1 MGGREVTVTTLEKSI
16 ERLEARVREATERL
30 RALGEENARLRAALA
45 AARGG
50 EEDASHTPVR
60 VRLLEAER
68 EQVRGRLRGLLE
80 AL

>member
-16 ERLEARVREATERL
+16 ERLESRVREAHERL

-45 AARGG
+45 AAGG
-50 EEDASHTPVR
+50 AEESAPHTPVR

-68 EQVRGRLRGLLE
+68 ERVRARLRGLLE